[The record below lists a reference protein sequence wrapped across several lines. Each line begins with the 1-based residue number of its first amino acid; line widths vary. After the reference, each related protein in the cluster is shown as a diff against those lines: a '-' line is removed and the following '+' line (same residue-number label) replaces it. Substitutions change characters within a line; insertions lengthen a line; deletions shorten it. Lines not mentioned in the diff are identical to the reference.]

1 MILREFLHWNVLYFR
16 TLELAQVL
24 NQLTAKTLLFL
35 NVPRSITKPDG
46 RVIEL
51 ASFGAIKSAFSG
63 GAQVLDV
70 RDKNEVDANKGG
82 TTVTTAVHVP
92 VNMNGESQ

>member
-1 MILREFLHWNVLYFR
+1 MVN
-16 TLELAQVL
+16 TEL
-24 NQLTAKTLLFL
+24 NSKEHELLL
-35 NVPRSITKPDG
+35 QKLKEENIYCNPDDAPRSITKPDG

-82 TTVTTAVHVP
+82 TTVTTAVHAP
-92 VNMNGESQ
+92 VNINGESQ